1 MANDRIVKQ
10 KQIEIFM
17 AYPTGGRG
25 GWLRQFRW
33 DIGRSTVSDLK
44 SGRMIRGEDTFFSE
58 MREAG
63 REFRIKAPTRSSIGA
78 ILRNAK
84 ANLETQRARRA
95 QRYWK
100 Q

>member
-1 MANDRIVKQ
+1 MANDR
-10 KQIEIFM
+10 KQIEVFM

-63 REFRIKAPTRSSIGA
+63 REFRIKGRTRSSTGA

-84 ANLETQRARRA
+84 SKFGNAESAEGTEILEAMTEF
-95 QRYWK
+95 
-100 Q
+100 